1 MNNEINYQ
9 NEITPLG
16 KVNFRSDNR
25 EFGIKDKDRLYHI
38 WAIGKTGTGKSTLLQ
53 NMAISDIQKG
63 KGCAIIDPHG
73 EIADN
78 ILKYIPH
85 DRIEDVIYFNP
96 TDMEF
101 PIAFNPLK
109 NVHPEYHHLVASG
122 LLSTF
127 QKLWLDNWGP
137 RLSHILKH
145 SLLTL
150 LEYRES
156 SLLDIQPLLTD
167 IEYRHKVL
175 SRIKSQY
182 LLAFWYNEF
191 DKYSNAFRAE
201 AIAPILNKLGL
212 FSSSVPI
219 RNIVGQKKRGFQFQK
234 IMEGKIFIA
243 NLSKGIIGEDAS
255 ILLGCM
261 LLTSFQLAALYR
273 ASQPEHTRKPF
284 YLYVDEAHS
293 YMTTSF
299 VDILSEARKYGLSL
313 FLTHQYVEQLKPE
326 IRSAV
331 MGNAGTIISF
341 RIGPNDARYLAEE
354 FYPVF
359 NHHDMINLPRYCMYL
374 KLMIDNEA
382 SQPFSATSLPL
393 MVKEKSFRREIIE
406 HSRKQYGKPR
416 REVEKIVYTVEPQ
429 QTQQTLFQSS
439 II

>member
-1 MNNEINYQ
+1 M
-9 NEITPLG
+9 G

-25 EFGIKDKDRLYHI
+25 IFGIKDKDRLYHI

-53 NMAISDIQKG
+53 NMAISDIQNG

-73 EIADN
+73 EIAEN
-78 ILKYIPH
+78 ILNYIPH

-96 TDMEF
+96 ADMEF

-109 NVHPEYHHLVASG
+109 NVHPEYHHLVGSG
-122 LLSTF
+122 LISTF
-127 QKLWLDNWGP
+127 KKLWEANWGP
-137 RLSHILKH
+137 RLEHILKH

-150 LEYRES
+150 LEYRDGT
-156 SLLDIQPLLTD
+156 LLDIQPLLTD
-167 IEYRHKVL
+167 PAFRMKIL
-175 SRIKSQY
+175 SRVKSQY

-191 DKYSNAFRAE
+191 DKYSNALRAE

-212 FSSSVPI
+212 FSSSTPI
-219 RNIVGQKKRGFQFQK
+219 RNMVGQKKRSFQFQK
-234 IMEGKIFIA
+234 IMDEGKIFIA

-255 ILLGCM
+255 TLLGCM

-273 ASQPEHTRKPF
+273 ATKPEHTRRPF

-313 FLTHQYVEQLKPE
+313 FLAHQYVEQLKDE
-326 IRSAV
+326 IRAAV

-341 RIGPNDARYLAEE
+341 RVGPTDAKYMMEE

-359 NHHDMINLPRYCMYL
+359 NQYDLINLPRYCMYL
-374 KLMIDNEA
+374 KLMINGEA
-382 SQPFSATSLPL
+382 SQPFSATTLPP
-393 MVKEKSFRREIIE
+393 KEKSKSF
-406 HSRKQYGKPR
+406 K
-416 REVEKIVYTVEPQ
+416 REVIEYSHKKHSKRLVEVEGDFLADRHSPSP
-429 QTQQTLFQSS
+429 THLKPYGLFDP
-439 II
+439 I